1 MRTVI
6 LSRLGAS
13 LTTEKGQTVHFW
25 PSFFFFVVVVVKDG
39 YYRTLA
45 KEETPSIV
53 MEPLLRRRCSSF
65 LLRVGDDVWRKRA
78 SCTGRKS
85 AEQKNSTLSQPL
97 LLQKKHPFSFFS
109 VSSKFSKITGSE
121 VSHEF
126 RCLTF
131 FPFALRCSARS
142 IIIPRQLKAYGSQ
155 FSPSIGEQ
163 SAEVASH
170 VVLQS
175 LTSSTRLSKSPLLR
189 KPLKTSCVESF
200 EDMLLFPEIRE
211 ALRSDFLITTPSP
224 IQQMAIEVIL
234 QRHAAT
240 VVAAPHGEG
249 KTLAYLLPLF
259 QLMMKDR
266 EVYKIP
272 LRERRPRMLLLAPT
286 RELVE
291 QLHDICQ
298 RLCQYTGLTT
308 LSFSS
313 RPRSKYHLSRLL
325 KKQLADIVIMD
336 PKILLR
342 LIRARRLF
350 IDDIRYVAVDEADA
364 LLSTM
369 HDRDTAHLL
378 AKIQKRNLYQHLWP
392 VETQVVFSTAYMTRG
407 LEQHVGKRYLH
418 DVVTCMQKKE
428 MHRPPPTLK
437 HQFFPVRQ
445 ENEKWTLL
453 LHLLRRHGHIPFPI
467 TTDEAELNAH
477 RAPHRLS
484 GSFQEWKAQHASK
497 PPLAEEA
504 ATLQRPL
511 STNPITEEMAAYS
524 TSRMETLTVAER
536 ESSNSNR
543 RWNDIDLS
551 EDDGAPP
558 AAGSTILPLSSAP
571 KDKATER
578 KGSRRIS
585 CLAEK
590 KEQEETWKAY
600 TKDSFTRYALEK
612 VRPLHWH
619 HQVAL
624 AAPFTGGG
632 GVKRTVFGPGKR
644 TMVFFRSI
652 DAATALFHSL
662 KGEGFAVS
670 LLHAALPRQVRKQMF
685 ADFCSGRTNIMCA
698 TDLAA
703 RGLDIHVDMVINFDM
718 PTNALVYLSR
728 AGRASRMG
736 RLGRVCSF
744 YSKYQ
749 GTIVATIQS
758 FVKHRLP
765 LEGITNRKDL
775 MTTPR
780 YAEWKTHKTNSLTR
794 AYVSMITQKTIPAHL
809 ERSYVHHNATWRP
822 LFHPQ
827 TIGHHGGVPPRRQQK
842 VMDRI
847 REMAVWYRRGQL
859 SRRKGGAAKFGGHDL
874 RKGVWN
880 DVGGIASNVVANY
893 TQNPNPGGVGP
904 PTGPPA

>member
-1 MRTVI
+1 MSVASTCQRSYVGVNKI
-6 LSRLGAS
+6 PSQSVLLQRKVPVSFCSFGFFSPFSRLSAP
-13 LTTEKGQTVHFW
+13 EIRKG
-25 PSFFFFVVVVVKDG
+25 
-39 YYRTLA
+39 Y
-45 KEETPSIV
+45 
-53 MEPLLRRRCSSF
+53 SSNLIYF
-65 LLRVGDDVWRKRA
+65 
-78 SCTGRKS
+78 SC
-85 AEQKNSTLSQPL
+85 
-97 LLQKKHPFSFFS
+97 
-109 VSSKFSKITGSE
+109 
-121 VSHEF
+121 
-126 RCLTF
+126 
-131 FPFALRCSARS
+131 ALRCSARF

-175 LTSSTRLSKSPLLR
+175 LTSSSRLAKSPLLR

-200 EDMLLFPEIRE
+200 EDMLLAPELRE

-224 IQQMAIEVIL
+224 IQQQAIEVVL

-240 VVAAPHGEG
+240 VLAAPHGEG

-259 QLMMKDR
+259 HLMMKDR
-266 EVYKIP
+266 DVYKIP

-291 QLHDICQ
+291 QLHDICL

-325 KKQLADIVIMD
+325 KQRLADIVIMD

-350 IDDIRYVAVDEADA
+350 IDDIRYVVVDEADA

-369 HDRDTAHLL
+369 HDRDTPHLL

-407 LEQHVGKRYLH
+407 VEYYVGKRYRE
-418 DVVTCMQKKE
+418 DAVTCMQKKE

-437 HQFFPVRQ
+437 HHFFPVRL

-453 LHLLRRHGHIPFPI
+453 LHCLRRHGHVPRPI
-467 TTDEAELNAH
+467 TTDEEEVDVH
-477 RAPHRLS
+477 RHPHRLS
-484 GSFQEWKAQHASK
+484 GSFEDWKAEHPSE
-497 PPLAEEA
+497 PPLDDTKVGE
-504 ATLQRPL
+504 TTTSQWPWGRS
-511 STNPITEEMAAYS
+511 STPEDMVDNNE
-524 TSRMETLTVAER
+524 TSMKVGGKMVMEDC
-536 ESSNSNR
+536 SH
-543 RWNDIDLS
+543 
-551 EDDGAPP
+551 
-558 AAGSTILPLSSAP
+558 P
-571 KDKATER
+571 KDKPVCFLNSQTKGNLTPSEPISASQMNSIAKDTAVRRGQDR
-578 KGSRRIS
+578 KLSRLIK
-585 CLAEK
+585 K
-590 KEQEETWKAY
+590 KEEEETWKAY
-600 TKDSFTRYALEK
+600 TNDSSTRYALER

-619 HQVAL
+619 HQVAV

-632 GVKRTVFGPGKR
+632 GVKRTVFAPGMR
-644 TMVFFRSI
+644 TIIFFRSI
-652 DAATALFHSL
+652 DAVTALYHSL

-670 LLHAALPRQVRKQMF
+670 LLHAALPRRVRKEMF
-685 ADFCSGRTNIMCA
+685 ADFCSGRTNILCS

-718 PTNALVYLSR
+718 PSNALAYLSR
-728 AGRASRMG
+728 AGRTSRMG

-744 YSKYQ
+744 FSKHQ
-749 GTIVATIQS
+749 GTIVAAIQS
-758 FVKHRLP
+758 FVKHRIP
-765 LEGITNRKDL
+765 LEGVTNQKAL

-780 YAEWKTHKTNSLTR
+780 YAEWRTHKINALSR

-827 TIGHHGGVPPRRQQK
+827 TITHHGGVAPRRQQK

-847 REMAVWYRRGQL
+847 RHMAVWYRRRQL
-859 SRRKGGAAKFGGHDL
+859 SKRKGGAAKFGGRDL
-874 RKGVWN
+874 RRGVWN
-880 DVGGIASNVVANY
+880 DVGGVTSNVVANSA
-893 TQNPNPGGVGP
+893 QNPNPGGVGP
-904 PTGPPA
+904 PTGPPS